1 AADLA
6 VGRSGAVSVAEY
18 AAASVPSICMPY
30 PYHRDRHQYLNAGKL
45 AKAGAAVIVDDLPDE
60 KKRSERLWE
69 QLEELMKDEEKRQQ
83 MAKACK
89 EIANLQADLRIAE
102 RLLKIGR

>member
-1 AADLA
+1 
-6 VGRSGAVSVAEY
+6 
-18 AAASVPSICMPY
+18 
-30 PYHRDRHQYLNAGKL
+30 
-45 AKAGAAVIVDDLPDE
+45 
-60 KKRSERLWE
+60 
-69 QLEELMKDEEKRQQ
+69 MKDEEKRQQ